1 MLFSS
6 KQKNGYFAI
15 ISNTFFI
22 RTLEYT
28 VDRSKN
34 EAGAVF
40 VRPDSDD
47 PTLVPDDSLGDIF
60 IEIHFPHGMLPKVK

>member
-15 ISNTFFI
+15 ISTIFI

-28 VDRSKN
+28 VGHSKN
-34 EAGAVF
+34 KADAVF
-40 VRPDSDD
+40 VRSDSDG